1 MRRARRGTARADAA
15 GRAGDAGRTSG
26 SAARRRVH
34 RRRPLRACGAGRRG
48 PAMTMRE
55 LMAEAIRA
63 RDRAYAPYSRFP
75 VGAALLLEDGSIF
88 HGSNVENASYGLTAC
103 AERTA
108 MWKAVSEGRFGF
120 VAIAITARDGEGAP
134 PCGACRQVLHEF
146 APHLRVVWRDA
157 RGRLL
162 ERPLHELL
170 PNAFRF
176 AGGNRRGRR

>member
-1 MRRARRGTARADAA
+1 
-15 GRAGDAGRTSG
+15 
-26 SAARRRVH
+26 
-34 RRRPLRACGAGRRG
+34 
-48 PAMTMRE
+48 MTMAE

-75 VGAALLLEDGSIF
+75 VGAALLLEDGGVV

-108 MWKAVSEGRFGF
+108 MWKAVSEGRTGF

-157 RGRLL
+157 RGHLL

-176 AGGNRRGRR
+176 ARGDRGRGRR